1 MKFFQAAILLSD
13 DLKIGRGD
21 GSVTDITGEE
31 RCEGMDR
38 LESGAL
44 GEVEVADGRDGE
56 GRGEE
61 KMSDFIAEVEGEA
74 GEGRKHRKKFTKKFV
89 VNGSRGDDG
98 ELLQGRGVTAAERQD
113 LRGAQ
118 DIGQRESL
126 EKSRRRRE
134 VG

>member
-1 MKFFQAAILLSD
+1 
-13 DLKIGRGD
+13 
-21 GSVTDITGEE
+21 
-31 RCEGMDR
+31 MDR

-61 KMSDFIAEVEGEA
+61 EMSDFVAEVEGEA
-74 GEGRKHRKKFTKKFV
+74 GEGRKHCQKFTKKFV
-89 VNGSRGDDG
+89 VNGSRGGDG

-118 DIGQRESL
+118 DIAQREFL
-126 EKSRRRRE
+126 ERSQRRGE
-134 VG
+134 VH